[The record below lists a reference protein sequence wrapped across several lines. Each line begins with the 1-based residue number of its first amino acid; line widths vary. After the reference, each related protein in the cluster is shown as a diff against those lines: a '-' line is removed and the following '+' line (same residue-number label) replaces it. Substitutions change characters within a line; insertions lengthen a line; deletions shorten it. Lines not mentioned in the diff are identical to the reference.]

1 MPSYKYLAH
10 VNSLP
15 DDTMGEWL
23 IENATGLWTR
33 DIDLSDEDDCS
44 TETFYFD
51 NEKDCVAFTLKFG

>member
-1 MPSYKYLAH
+1 
-10 VNSLP
+10 
-15 DDTMGEWL
+15 MGEWL